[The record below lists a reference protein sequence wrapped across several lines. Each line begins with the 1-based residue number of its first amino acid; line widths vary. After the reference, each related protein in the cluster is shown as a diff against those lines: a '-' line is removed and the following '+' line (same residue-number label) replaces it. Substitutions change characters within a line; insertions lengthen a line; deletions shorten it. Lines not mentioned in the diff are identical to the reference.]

1 MPNHIANLITLR
13 GDEKRIAEVREQLR
27 YQEDGLG
34 SLDFNKLI
42 PMPKSL
48 EIEEGS
54 NTTNAIRLYVTAVD
68 PNITWLNPNH
78 KMAEK
83 DFLELQKALDGKQPF
98 PSYDALLARIPEEQI
113 PSLLELGKQ
122 AVENQQQYG
131 ATTWYHWS
139 IQNWG
144 TKWNSYGGYGN
155 RVCEKNQFLFFTAWS
170 EPEPVIQKLSE
181 QYPEIEFHHQWADE
195 DYGYN
200 LGEKTYRAGVVLDE
214 TWIEEGTAA
223 AREFAAWLFDGE
235 DTELSKVL
243 DEDMDGMQQF
253 S

>member
-98 PSYDALLARIPEEQI
+98 PSYDALLARISEEQI

-131 ATTWYHWS
+131 EMCIRDSQIPVPCMYLTPEKHSESLTNSTAPFWS
-139 IQNWG
+139 IR
-144 TKWNSYGGYGN
+144 S
-155 RVCEKNQFLFFTAWS
+155 
-170 EPEPVIQKLSE
+170 VI
-181 QYPEIEFHHQWADE
+181 P
-195 DYGYN
+195 
-200 LGEKTYRAGVVLDE
+200 
-214 TWIEEGTAA
+214 
-223 AREFAAWLFDGE
+223 
-235 DTELSKVL
+235 TEN
-243 DEDMDGMQQF
+243 
-253 S
+253 